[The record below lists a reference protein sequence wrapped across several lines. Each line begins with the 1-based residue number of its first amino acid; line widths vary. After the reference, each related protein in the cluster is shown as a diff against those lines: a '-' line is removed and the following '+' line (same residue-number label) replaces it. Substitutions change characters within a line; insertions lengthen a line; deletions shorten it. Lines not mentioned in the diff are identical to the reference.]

1 MTQRPL
7 HLDDNV
13 TAVGHLDL
21 SDPRRTLFA
30 LPPHSVPHE
39 ADINR
44 NYPSIVLDDPR
55 DALAPFT
62 HGEILS
68 VRGLWGKTALQVK
81 HADTAERPAERST
94 SLRGLIHANE
104 PSNGWL
110 LTTET
115 QDERV
120 EVQVQELFDDGTILR
135 RTDIPVRTAENLP
148 TICTYVLATNPVRAQ
163 EILEPLFKHS
173 LLVRPSAYTK
183 PQVSRTHN
191 ELAGSPFS
199 FYAAGES
206 LGPTGDIQI
215 NIFVPYLTPDLL
227 EWAESTPSGLV
238 SITPW
243 LKHASEPLTPTPR

>member
-7 HLDDNV
+7 RLDDNV
-13 TAVGHLDL
+13 TAVGQLDL
-21 SDPRRTLFA
+21 SDPRPTLFA

-39 ADINR
+39 EDINR

-68 VRGLWGKTALQVK
+68 VRGLWGKTALQVQY
-81 HADTAERPAERST
+81 ADNAERPAERTT
-94 SLRGLIHANE
+94 SLRGLIDANE

-110 LTTET
+110 LATDT
-115 QDERV
+115 QDERL
-120 EVQVQELFDDGTILR
+120 EDQIQELFDDGTILR
-135 RTDIPVRTAENLP
+135 RTNIPVRTAENLP
-148 TICTYVLATNPVRAQ
+148 TICTFVLTTNPVRAR
-163 EILEPLFKHS
+163 EILEPIFKHS
-173 LLVRPSAYTK
+173 LLVRPSAFTK
-183 PQVSRTHN
+183 SQVSRTHN

-215 NIFVPYLTPDLL
+215 DVFVPYLTPDLL

-243 LKHASEPLTPTPR
+243 LKQASKPVTPS